1 MKKSKVIWLTLIL
14 LFLVL
19 IVCYLY
25 PEKQLREGQ
34 KADRIVVNKSEHELL
49 LYDKEEL
56 VARYK
61 VSLSK
66 KGLAEK
72 TKEGDNL
79 TPEGIFKAKKIYSQK
94 FRKAIS
100 VGKWGDCCAVLIHG
114 LEPRYS
120 WVRKFQRWMDWTEG
134 CIALTN
140 DEMNEI
146 YEAIIPGSMIEI
158 NP

>member
-1 MKKSKVIWLTLIL
+1 MKKSKVVWLTLIL

-19 IVCYLY
+19 IVYYLY

-34 KADRIVVNKSEHELL
+34 KADRIVVNKAKHELL

-72 TKEGDNL
+72 TKEGDYL
-79 TPEGIFKAKKIYSQK
+79 TPEGVFKAKKIYSPK

-120 WVRKFQRWMDWTEG
+120 RFRKFQRWMDWTEG

-146 YEAIIPGSMIEI
+146 YEATNPGTMIEI